1 MICTSITIIKSNKDA
16 PKVDLNKETIKFMRY
31 IDYARIRDYN
41 VGNLLRHELT
51 SNSFYLFKDG
61 YPRKP
66 DKAELAT
73 EIKKLIDCPS
83 KLPPPTDNQR
93 VIIDFMA
100 YARKVPTKK
109 LKLKTFSDLAAQLW
123 STFQGLSR
131 TCIRTDIVFDLYRES
146 SIKGS
151 ERNRRS
157 KTAGIYTTVAK
168 GDQPLPVEFDK
179 FWSLSSN
186 KVSFQQFFIIWLATN
201 CNDDINIYLGGSHKD
216 DESACMRI
224 EDNSLKIEPTL
235 WCSQSA

>member
-1 MICTSITIIKSNKDA
+1 MNPLALILLHNLPRITRTFVNSNHFHRSLGGSSYREYTVFDTIPKTTKSENSNKDA
-16 PKVDLNKETIKFMRY
+16 PEVELNKEIIKCMLH
-31 IDYARIRDYN
+31 IDYARIRGKHIGY
-41 VGNLLRHELT
+41 LLQHELT

-66 DKAELAT
+66 DKAEPAT

-83 KLPPPTDNQR
+83 KLPPPTDNQM
-93 VIIDFMA
+93 VIIDFMG

-151 ERNRRS
+151 ERKRRS

-168 GDQPLPVEFDK
+168 GDLPLPVEFDK

-186 KVSFQQFFIIWLATN
+186 KVSF
-201 CNDDINIYLGGSHKD
+201 
-216 DESACMRI
+216 
-224 EDNSLKIEPTL
+224 
-235 WCSQSA
+235 